1 MSGLIPYNRIVPLR
15 IRNRTT
21 AQLFCL
27 EDHLRWAS
35 RLQRLQ
41 WARSL
46 AFEPLSLDVL
56 CWTYG
61 CGVYWP
67 SVVKIAAVKITS
79 TRTYKLYPG
88 RIQFNLLHFLQIKYI
103 SWVLFR
109 YIYTT
114 RQSGVHCFR
123 HLRNNKN
130 TSHWNK
136 KRWQIGPKETNLFKA
151 NWEIV

>member
-1 MSGLIPYNRIVPLR
+1 MSGLFPCNCIVPLR

-35 RLQRLQ
+35 RLQ
-41 WARSL
+41 WTRSL
-46 AFEPLSLDVL
+46 AFEPLKLAVL

-88 RIQFNLLHFLQIKYI
+88 RIQFNLLHFLQIRYI
-103 SWVLFR
+103 SWVLSR
-109 YIYTT
+109 YTT

-123 HLRNNKN
+123 HLRKIDK
-130 TSHWNK
+130 TLK
-136 KRWQIGPKETNLFKA
+136 QE
-151 NWEIV
+151 EIADWT